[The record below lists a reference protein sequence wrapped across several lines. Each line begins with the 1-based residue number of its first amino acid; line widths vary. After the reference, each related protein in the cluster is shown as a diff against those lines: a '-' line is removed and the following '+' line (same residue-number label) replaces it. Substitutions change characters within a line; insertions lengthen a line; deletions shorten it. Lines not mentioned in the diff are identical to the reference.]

1 MSSGGPAHWRPSGQT
16 GRNLADNDRLY
27 RALLNRLLGFLS
39 GKLRLSDGSGR
50 SAGATVGLS
59 PAEIK
64 ARLSG
69 TSGQPVDQPFA
80 DVDAALARGRPGGR
94 GAAVENVPD
103 AYIAAEFSTALQ
115 LDPEFT
121 AAVEDIDAALNPPL
135 PGARG
140 VSGHGDA
147 GAGARSLRR
156 LDPEVQTQ
164 LQQAVPA
171 AQGRFVLTSIALL
184 KELVQHGTAIAL
196 RVIGRYRNGREHGIQ
211 ATIVEELARELYG
224 DLVGATIW
232 GMMKKD
238 GRDHF
243 VPGGLGSEVLSAL
256 TAVAGHRVLVAG
268 HSAGT
273 IWATELLRAAAETA
287 QMPAIDLVFLAPAV
301 RVSLFAEA
309 LSRGGRLVSRFR
321 CFAMSDALER
331 ADPVLGPGTGVVY
344 PSSLL
349 YLVSGLFEETNSEAE
364 VDAAILGMQR
374 FFPGAEPASWI
385 TDPTE
390 RQALAAV
397 VAFLG
402 GQPNRA
408 VYSKVNGGPG
418 LWTDAFSHTGFNEE
432 QNTLASV
439 ATFFT

>member
-1 MSSGGPAHWRPSGQT
+1 MPVTILHTRNGVLDDQDRPALDQLKARLATGPGKVLLYLHGGLVDQVHGEATATRLSGAGPHALNAPAEWEQIYVVWRT
-16 GRNLADNDRLY
+16 GALETIRANWTDLADNDRLY

-224 DLVGATIW
+224 DL
-232 GMMKKD
+232 
-238 GRDHF
+238 GRSHDLGNDEEGRQGSLR
-243 VPGGLGSEVLSAL
+243 PWRSRLRGLE
-256 TAVAGHRVLVAG
+256 R
-268 HSAGT
+268 
-273 IWATELLRAAAETA
+273 
-287 QMPAIDLVFLAPAV
+287 IDRGRGPP
-301 RVSLFAEA
+301 ST
-309 LSRGGRLVSRFR
+309 GGR
-321 CFAMSDALER
+321 
-331 ADPVLGPGTGVVY
+331 P
-344 PSSLL
+344 
-349 YLVSGLFEETNSEAE
+349 
-364 VDAAILGMQR
+364 
-374 FFPGAEPASWI
+374 
-385 TDPTE
+385 
-390 RQALAAV
+390 
-397 VAFLG
+397 
-402 GQPNRA
+402 
-408 VYSKVNGGPG
+408 
-418 LWTDAFSHTGFNEE
+418 
-432 QNTLASV
+432 
-439 ATFFT
+439 